1 MDPEGVGR
9 MREDTGEGGGK
20 KVAMTNSPENG
31 SATPGQEL
39 SAPPGT
45 RVLSKVAAVLLTIP
59 LPGVPQLWRGDYLK
73 GGMLLAL
80 TIFGYVTCSVTGM
93 YFHTMAFVDVGCTR
107 TGRFIKNAKLRMLI
121 YRVSFAGGFLAMW
134 EASAWEIG
142 PKKWICVDPFWFG
155 SPMRVLEYLVE
166 ITLNGSVF
174 TDTMTT
180 MTEAFLG
187 YVIGALLGIS
197 MGFVLARLETLAEI
211 LDPFIVA
218 VNGIPRVAMAPI
230 LIIWFGIGIESKVVL
245 AVSLVL
251 FLTFMNTYAG
261 LRGVDPAL
269 KNLAQVMGANEM
281 QVLWKVTLPASMPWI
296 LTGLKIGVPF
306 AIIGAILGEFMAAS
320 SGLGFMIQHAS
331 NLFNI
336 AGSFAGLILLMFIVL
351 IANSAV
357 NRLERYLL
365 RWRPTQQAGSGES
378 TELY

>member
-1 MDPEGVGR
+1 
-9 MREDTGEGGGK
+9 
-20 KVAMTNSPENG
+20 MTNVPETESPRPESIG
-31 SATPGQEL
+31 PEPGETAAAGKR
-39 SAPPGT
+39 S
-45 RVLSKVAAVLLTIP
+45 LSKGAAVLMTIA
-59 LPGVPQLWRGDYLK
+59 LPGIPQIWRGDYLK
-73 GGMLLAL
+73 GGLLLGL
-80 TIFGYVTCSVTGM
+80 TAFGYLVCSVTGIF
-93 YFHTMAFVDVGCTR
+93 FHALAFVDVGITR
-107 TGRFIKNAKLRMLI
+107 TGRIIRNSKLRMLS
-121 YRVSFAGGFLAMW
+121 YRVLFAAGFLGMW
-134 EASAWEIG
+134 ELSAFPIG
-142 PKKWICVDPFWFG
+142 PKKWICVDPFWF
-155 SPMRVLEYLVE
+155 SAPSKILDYLLEVS
-166 ITLNGSVF
+166 LNGSIFIDIWV
-174 TDTMTT
+174 T

-187 YVIGALLGIS
+187 YVIGAAMGIS
-197 MGFVLARLETLAEI
+197 MGFILARLETLAEI

-230 LIIWFGIGIESKVVL
+230 LIIWFGIGLESKVVL

-320 SGLGFMIQHAS
+320 SGLGFRIQHAS

-336 AGSFAGLILLMFIVL
+336 AGSFAGLLLLMFIVL

-365 RWRPTQQAGSGES
+365 RWRPTQQAESGQSQEV
-378 TELY
+378 Y

>member
-1 MDPEGVGR
+1 MADATGRRTHEPRRDP
-9 MREDTGEGGGK
+9 
-20 KVAMTNSPENG
+20 
-31 SATPGQEL
+31 Q
-39 SAPPGT
+39 APPARRALPKWG
-45 RVLSKVAAVLLTIP
+45 AFLLTLP

-73 GGMLLAL
+73 GSLLLAL
-80 TIFGYVTCSVTGM
+80 TAGGYMACSVTGM
-93 YFHTMAFVDVGCTR
+93 FFHAIAVLDASMTR
-107 TGRFIKNAKLRMLI
+107 AGRFIGNPRLRMLA
-121 YRVSFAGGFLAMW
+121 YRVSFAGGFLVMW
-134 EASAWEIG
+134 ELSAWEIG
-142 PKKWICVDPFWFG
+142 PKRWLCVDPFWFG
-155 SPMRVLEYLVE
+155 SPLRVLDYMVD
-166 ITLNGSVF
+166 ITLSGSLF
-174 TDTMTT
+174 IDTWTT
-180 MTEAFLG
+180 MYEAFLG
-187 YVIGALLGIS
+187 YVIGAALGIAL
-197 MGFVLARLETLAEI
+197 GFVLARLETLAEI

-230 LIIWFGIGIESKVVL
+230 LIIWFGIGVESKIGL

-269 KNLAQVMGANEM
+269 RNLAQVMGANEM

-320 SGLGFMIQHAS
+320 QGLGFMIQHAS

-351 IANSAV
+351 IANAAV

-365 RWRPTQQAGSGES
+365 RWRPKQEAAGEGA

>member
-1 MDPEGVGR
+1 
-9 MREDTGEGGGK
+9 
-20 KVAMTNSPENG
+20 MTNSPENG
-31 SATPGQEL
+31 SAAPGRGP
-39 SAPPGT
+39 SAPPET

-80 TIFGYVTCSVTGM
+80 TAFGYATCSVTGIF
-93 YFHTMAFVDVGCTR
+93 FHTMALVDVGYTR

-166 ITLNGSVF
+166 ITMNGSVF

-197 MGFVLARLETLAEI
+197 LGFVLARLETLAEI

-230 LIIWFGIGIESKVVL
+230 LIIWFGIGIESKIVL

-261 LRGVDPAL
+261 LRGVDPGL

-336 AGSFAGLILLMFIVL
+336 AGSFAGLLLLMFIVL

-365 RWRPTQQAGSGES
+365 RWRPQQQAGGGES

>member
-1 MDPEGVGR
+1 MAVAIGKR
-9 MREDTGEGGGK
+9 TGE
-20 KVAMTNSPENG
+20 
-31 SATPGQEL
+31 SARDAGAS
-39 SAPPGT
+39 SARRPLPKWGA
-45 RVLSKVAAVLLTIP
+45 LLLTIP

-73 GGMLLAL
+73 GSLLLAL
-80 TIFGYVTCSVTGM
+80 TAGGYMACSVTGAF
-93 YFHTMAFVDVGCTR
+93 FHAMAFVDASITCA
-107 TGRFIKNAKLRMLI
+107 GRFIRSPRLRMFV
-121 YRVSFAGGFLAMW
+121 YRASFAGGFLAMW
-134 EASAWEIG
+134 ELSAWELG
-142 PKKWICVDPFWFG
+142 PKRWLCVDPFWFG
-155 SPMRVLEYLVE
+155 SPLRVLDYLVD
-166 ITLNGSVF
+166 ITLSGSVF
-174 TDTMTT
+174 VDTWTT
-180 MTEAFLG
+180 MYEAFLG
-187 YVIGALLGIS
+187 YVIGAALGIAL
-197 MGFVLARLETLAEI
+197 GFVLARLETLAEI

-230 LIIWFGIGIESKVVL
+230 LIIWFGIGVESKIVL

-281 QVLWKVTLPASMPWI
+281 QVLWKVTLPAAMPWI

-320 SGLGFMIQHAS
+320 QGLGFMIQHAS

-351 IANSAV
+351 IANAAV

-365 RWRPTQQAGSGES
+365 RWRPKQEAAGEGA
-378 TELY
+378 TEIY

>member
-1 MDPEGVGR
+1 
-9 MREDTGEGGGK
+9 MRR
-20 KVAMTNSPENG
+20 PL
-31 SATPGQEL
+31 PQ
-39 SAPPGT
+39 
-45 RVLSKVAAVLLTIP
+45 AAAILLTLP

-73 GGMLLAL
+73 GGLLLGL
-80 TIFGYVTCSVTGM
+80 TVLGYLLCSVTGM
-93 YFHTMAFVDVGCTR
+93 YFHAMAFVDVAFTR
-107 TGRFIKNAKLRMLI
+107 SGRFIKNAKLRMLI
-121 YRVSFAGGFLAMW
+121 YRVAFAGGFLAMW

-142 PKKWICVDPFWFG
+142 PKKWLCVDPFWF
-155 SPMRVLEYLVE
+155 SAPSRIFSYLLEVS
-166 ITLNGSVF
+166 LNGSIF
-174 TDTMTT
+174 LDTWTT
-180 MTEAFLG
+180 MSEAFLG
-187 YVIGALLGIS
+187 YVIGAFLGIAL
-197 MGFVLARLETLAEI
+197 GFILARLETLAEI

-261 LRGVDPAL
+261 LRGVDPGL

-320 SGLGFMIQHAS
+320 KGLGFMIQHAS

-336 AGSFAGLILLMFIVL
+336 AGSFAGLLMLMFIVL
-351 IANSAV
+351 AANAAV
-357 NRLERYLL
+357 NRLERHLL
-365 RWRPTQQAGSGES
+365 RWRPKQQVEAGGS
-378 TELY
+378 TEVY

>member
-1 MDPEGVGR
+1 MA
-9 MREDTGEGGGK
+9 DTTGKRPDAGGSFARRALPKWGDF
-20 KVAMTNSPENG
+20 
-31 SATPGQEL
+31 
-39 SAPPGT
+39 
-45 RVLSKVAAVLLTIP
+45 LLTIP
-59 LPGVPQLWRGDYLK
+59 LPGVPQLWRGSYLK
-73 GGMLLAL
+73 GFLLLTLTAGGYML
-80 TIFGYVTCSVTGM
+80 CSVTGM
-93 YFHTMAFVDVGCTR
+93 FFHAIALVDVSLTR
-107 TGRFIKNAKLRMLI
+107 VGRFIKSPRLRMFT
-121 YRVSFAGGFLAMW
+121 YRAFFAGGFLAMW
-134 EASAWEIG
+134 ELSAWEIG

-155 SPMRVLEYLVE
+155 SPLRVLNYMVE
-166 ITLNGSVF
+166 ITLSGSIF
-174 TDTMTT
+174 IDTWTT
-180 MTEAFLG
+180 MYEAFLG
-187 YVIGALLGIS
+187 YAIGAVLGIAL
-197 MGFVLARLETLAEI
+197 GFVLARLETLAEI

-230 LIIWFGIGIESKVVL
+230 LIIWFGIGVESKIVL

-281 QVLWKVTLPASMPWI
+281 QVLWKVTLPAAMPWI

-320 SGLGFMIQHAS
+320 QGLGFMIQHAS

-351 IANSAV
+351 IANAAV

-365 RWRPTQQAGSGES
+365 RWRPKQEAAGES
-378 TELY
+378 ATELY

>member
-1 MDPEGVGR
+1 
-9 MREDTGEGGGK
+9 
-20 KVAMTNSPENG
+20 MTNSPENG
-31 SATPGQEL
+31 STAQGQES
-39 SAPPGT
+39 SAPPET
-45 RVLSKVAAVLLTIP
+45 RILSKVAAVLLTIP
-59 LPGVPQLWRGDYLK
+59 LPGVPQLWRSDYLK

-80 TIFGYVTCSVTGM
+80 TVFGYATCSVTGIF
-93 YFHTMAFVDVGCTR
+93 FHALAFVDVGCTR
-107 TGRFIKNAKLRMLI
+107 TGRFIKNAKLRMLT
-121 YRVSFAGGFLAMW
+121 YRVSFAAGFLAMW
-134 EASAWEIG
+134 EASAWELG
-142 PKKWICVDPFWFG
+142 PKKWVCVDPFWFS
-155 SPMRVLEYLVE
+155 SPMRIFEYLVE
-166 ITLNGSVF
+166 ITLSGSVF

-197 MGFVLARLETLAEI
+197 LGFMLARLETLAEI

-230 LIIWFGIGIESKVVL
+230 LIIWFGIGIESKIVL

-281 QVLWKVTLPASMPWI
+281 QVLWKITLPASMPWI

-336 AGSFAGLILLMFIVL
+336 AGSFAGLLLLMFIVL

-365 RWRPTQQAGSGES
+365 RWRPQQQAGSGES